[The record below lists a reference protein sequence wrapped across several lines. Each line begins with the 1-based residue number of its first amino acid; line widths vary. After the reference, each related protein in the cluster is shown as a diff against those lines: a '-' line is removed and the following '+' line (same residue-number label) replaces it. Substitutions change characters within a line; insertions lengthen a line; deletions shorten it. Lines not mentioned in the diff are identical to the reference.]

1 MIEMRVS
8 VDTQDPGYSPGLIGR
23 GVKVFLDD
31 IEQRRVVTAD
41 DELGLVVMYDVD
53 EQGQVKME
61 GDEVVRITAHGAVKI
76 EMPYA

>member
-1 MIEMRVS
+1 VIEMRVS

-23 GVKVFLDD
+23 GVKVFLDG

-53 EQGQVKME
+53 EQGQVKI
-61 GDEVVRITAHGAVKI
+61 EVVRITAHGAVKI